1 MSVVIALANQKGGV
15 GKTTTTINIAYVL
28 AQRGK
33 RVLAIDMDPQAS
45 LTIYFGQDPRDLEE
59 KHKTVY
65 WCLSRDNIDFND
77 CILRP
82 PTGSAHLIPASIQLA
97 KAEQEFAQQ
106 WDSVSFLKDNLV
118 SIRDQ
123 YDFILIDCPPTVTL
137 LTINSLVAAN
147 TVLIPVKTDYLS
159 IMGVPLLLETIENVR
174 RRQNPQLD
182 IMGVLPTI
190 YNVRNKHDNDAL
202 AEIKESLEPHIRV
215 FDPINRSTYFDSAAA
230 EGRSTLELRPNFPAA
245 QNFYPLAD
253 YLVAYATKA

>member
-1 MSVVIALANQKGGV
+1 MSIVIALANQKGGV

-33 RVLAIDMDPQAS
+33 RVIAIDMDPQAS

-77 CILRP
+77 CILRL
-82 PTGSAHLIPASIQLA
+82 PTGSAHLIPGSIQLA

-182 IMGVLPTI
+182 IMGVLPTM

-215 FDPINRSTYFDSAAA
+215 FDPISRSTHFDSAAA